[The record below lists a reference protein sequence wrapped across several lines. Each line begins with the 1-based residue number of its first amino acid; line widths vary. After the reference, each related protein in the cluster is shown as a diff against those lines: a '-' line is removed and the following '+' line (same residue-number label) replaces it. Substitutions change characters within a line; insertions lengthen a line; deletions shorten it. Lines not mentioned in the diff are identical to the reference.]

1 MRKGIWMA
9 LGAALLA
16 LIIAF
21 TVMQVDWPDGDID
34 ELGNEE
40 VAETMFG
47 TTDDA
52 GYGFVLFLIGVL
64 LLVALLGGVFLAKE
78 ERE

>member
-1 MRKGIWMA
+1 MRKGLWMA

-21 TVMQVDWPDGDID
+21 TVLQIDWPDGDMD

-47 TTDDA
+47 ATDDV

>member
-1 MRKGIWMA
+1 MKRGVWTAI
-9 LGAALLA
+9 GAALLA

-21 TVMQVDWPDGDID
+21 TILQIDWPEGDMD

-47 TTDDA
+47 ASDDS
-52 GYGFVLFLIGVL
+52 GYGLVLFLIGVL